1 MNISSIRQLIGVA
14 GGVALLVGLAG
25 TVRAQQ
31 ATIVGTVTDAA
42 SGAPVADARVSI
54 VGTALRGVTN
64 FRGAYRITGVPPG
77 TVTVE
82 VRGIGYKTTQAQ
94 ATLGGG
100 QEYASDFRLTTS
112 VVTLEEV
119 VVTGTAGEQQR
130 RAQAATVS
138 DINVAGLK
146 EVAPI
151 TSVQD
156 ILRSRLPGVSVT
168 SASGTS
174 GTSNQIRVRGASS
187 ISLSNEPLLY
197 IDGVR
202 VVTGGGL
209 QTDPGVFFTGGQ
221 LYERLN
227 DLDPD
232 DIESIE
238 LVKGP
243 AASTLYGA
251 DASTGVIQIITK
263 RGRPGTA
270 KFTQTVSLE
279 YNSIDRNFEPRT
291 NYARCSVANDTTP
304 NNLLCFGKGAGTLV
318 SDNPLLRENAFR
330 TGRTARLGWSGRG
343 GGANY
348 GYYTSVNSEAEDG
361 VLPNNGFNRKAARV
375 NFNWVP
381 LQNLTLDA
389 GVGITRSQADLPD
402 NDNNIF
408 GWLGN
413 SHLGLPTTR
422 TVDGSGQNG
431 WFGTQRDVAAMK
443 LIENGRQ
450 THRTIGTVTAN
461 WTPRHWFSN
470 RFTAGVDWV
479 REEDRRFLPKN
490 ARGSYAVNVGQI
502 NESRR
507 GIERYTLD
515 YLGNIEH
522 NLSASVVSN
531 VSFGFQLVDTRE
543 EVVFATGEGLAVNSN
558 NVVSGASLRS
568 GGQDWKQLRGVG
580 FIGQWQVGLNNRLY
594 GQVGMR
600 FDNAS
605 SFGTESKW
613 VSLPKVG
620 VSWVASEEPF
630 WKVGFLNTLRLRA
643 AWGSTGRIPQPGSSL
658 FTFASA
664 PYIDGAIVAP
674 GAVPQNPGNPGLR
687 FERGEEFEGGFD
699 AGLFHDRVG
708 VELTFFNKVS
718 KDLILQEPLAPSLGF
733 TQNPFVNIG
742 SMVNRGL
749 EISLKA
755 LPVNTPTLSWDF
767 GLSAGTLHN
776 EVTDMGD
783 VPPFGTLNRVEAGMQ
798 LGTWVSNRI
807 RSINEATGEVL
818 VDSVRSFAGKVL
830 PTLEGNV
837 TTTLTLFRNFRIY
850 GLLDTKRGHRVRD
863 FTDFFR
869 ETQLVRSDSR
879 LDTLKLSRHERLR
892 RYGNPNAGPGV
903 PAFVTVPGCTGL
915 ASGPGGTTCGRTVN
929 DVQEAYI
936 QDGDFVR
943 FREFS
948 LTYTLPNTV
957 ARAFRAQ
964 TASVTLS
971 GQNLALWTNYEG
983 YDPEVVSNAG
993 ALYNRD
999 DFFTQPPVRRWIAR
1013 VNLTF

>member
-1 MNISSIRQLIGVA
+1 MRFTSGNIRHG
-14 GGVALLVGLAG
+14 ALLAAVLLAFASSTG
-25 TVRAQQ
+25 WAQQ
-31 ATIVGTVTDAA
+31 VAIALGLVTDAA
-42 SGAPVADARVSI
+42 SGAPIGDARVTI
-54 VGTALRGVTN
+54 AGTRLQSVTDY
-64 FRGAYRITGVPPG
+64 RGAYRIVGVVAG
-77 TVTVE
+77 TVTME
-82 VRGIGYKTTQAQ
+82 VRRIGYKTLTSQV
-94 ATLGGG
+94 TLLDG
-100 QEYASDFRLTTS
+100 QETTTNFALTAS
-112 VVTLEEV
+112 VVRLEEV

-138 DINVAGLK
+138 DINVAGLR

-151 TSVQD
+151 ANVQD
-156 ILRSRLPGVSVT
+156 ILQSRLPGVSVT
-168 SASGTS
+168 SASGSS

-187 ISLSNEPLLY
+187 ISLSNEPLLV
-197 IDGVR
+197 IDGVA

-209 QTDPGVFFTGGQ
+209 QADPGVFFTGGQ

-243 AASTLYGA
+243 AAATLYGA
-251 DASTGVIQIITK
+251 NASTGVIQIITK
-263 RGRPGTA
+263 RGRPGA
-270 KFTQTVSLE
+270 NRFSQSVSVD

-291 NYARCSVANDTTP
+291 NYARCSAANVANA
-304 NNLLCFGKGAGTLV
+304 NNLLCFGLAVGTMV

-330 TGRTARLGWSGRG
+330 TGRTIGLGWTGRG

-348 GYYTSVNSEAEDG
+348 GYYTSVNSEEEDG
-361 VLPNNGFNRKAARV
+361 VLPNNAFERKAGRV
-375 NFNWVP
+375 NFNWLP
-381 LQNLTLDA
+381 LPNLTLDA
-389 GVGITRSQADLPD
+389 GVGITRSRTDLPD

-422 TVDGSGQNG
+422 TVDGTGQNG

-443 LIENGRQ
+443 LIENQRL
-450 THRTIGTVTAN
+450 THRTIGTITAN
-461 WTPRHWFSN
+461 WTPRPWFTN

-479 REEDRRFLPKN
+479 KEEDRRFLPKN

-515 YLGNIEH
+515 YLGNVEH
-522 NLSASVVSN
+522 NLSEHVVSN
-531 VSFGFQLVDTRE
+531 LSFGFQLVDTRE

-568 GGQDWKQLRGVG
+568 GGQDWRLLRGIG
-580 FIGQWQVGLNNRLY
+580 FITQLQVALNNRLY
-594 GQVGMR
+594 GQLGARV
-600 FDNAS
+600 DNAS
-605 SFGTESKW
+605 SFGTEAKW
-613 VSLPKVG
+613 VFLPKVG
-620 VSWVASEEPF
+620 LSWVASEERF
-630 WKVGFLNTLRLRA
+630 WKLGFVNSLRLRA
-643 AWGSTGRIPQPGSSL
+643 AWGSTGRIPGPGSSL

-664 PYIDGAIVAP
+664 PYLDGAIVSP

-687 FERGEEFEGGFD
+687 FERGQELEAGFD
-699 AGLFHDRVG
+699 AAFWNDRVG
-708 VELTFFNKVS
+708 LELTYFNKVS
-718 KDLILQEPLAPSLGF
+718 KDLILQQPLAPSLGF

-742 SMVNRGL
+742 SMFNRGL
-749 EISLKA
+749 EISVTA
-755 LPVNTPTLSWDF
+755 LPVNTPKVSWDLRI
-767 GLSAGTLHN
+767 GASTLHN
-776 EVTDMGD
+776 EVTDMGSGLD
-783 VPPFGTLNRVEAGMQ
+783 SIPPFGTLNRVEEGMQ
-798 LGTWVSNRI
+798 LGAWVSNRI
-807 RSINEATGEVL
+807 LNIDDATGVVTVSE
-818 VDSVRSFAGKVL
+818 DREFFGNVL
-830 PTLEGNV
+830 PTFEGN
-837 TTTLTLFRNFRIY
+837 LSSSITLFRNFRIY
-850 GLLDTKRGHRVRD
+850 GLLDTKRGFKVRN

-869 ETQLVRSDSR
+869 ETQLVRSDNR

-892 RYGNPNAGPGV
+892 RYGNPTPGQ
-903 PAFVTVPGCTGL
+903 PAFVTP
-915 ASGPGGTTCGRTVN
+915 SGVGKTVN

-948 LTYTLPNTV
+948 LSYTLPSTV

-999 DFFTQPPVRRWIAR
+999 DFFTQPPVRRWAFR